1 VHSQSKGRGRFI
13 LRAFVDLIGIFAP
26 ITGNPKSDWH
36 GNGKRILVFNWRDQ
50 KHEYA
55 GGAEVYIEELSKRL
69 VAEGNL
75 VTLFCG
81 SDGNGAPRHET
92 INGVHI
98 VRRGG
103 FWFVYI
109 WAFLYYMLRFR
120 KKYDLIIDCH
130 NGIPFF
136 TPLFAR
142 EPVICVVHH
151 VHQEVFKQH
160 LAKPLAKFAC
170 FLEAKIMPRA
180 YNKSQF
186 VAVSPSTRQEMQE
199 TLGITAD
206 IQLIY
211 NGIEL
216 DELKPGIK
224 SEKPSV
230 LFLGRLQ
237 TYKSVDVAIK
247 AFKVVHTK
255 LPQAELIIAGSGDA
269 DDNLKSLVKKENM
282 NSYVKFTGKVTHEK
296 KIQLLQSAWLMV
308 NPSFMEGWGIT
319 TIEAN
324 ACATPV
330 VGSDVP
336 GLRDSIKH
344 LETGVLV
351 PYGDSKKMAT
361 EITQLLYNH
370 EVRQKL
376 TANAIDWA
384 QNFHWDI
391 SSNYLRELITQ
402 ELTQGNYGKSK
413 RLIFE

>member
-1 VHSQSKGRGRFI
+1 MRTSHSKGRGRFI
-13 LRAFVDLIGIFAP
+13 VRALVDFVGIFAP
-26 ITGNPKSDWH
+26 ITGNPKSNWQ
-36 GNGKRILVFNWRDQ
+36 GEGKRILVFNWRDQ
-50 KHEYA
+50 RHSYA
-55 GGAEVYIEELSKRL
+55 VYIQELSKRL
-69 VAEGNL
+69 VVDGNL

-81 SDGNGAPRHET
+81 SDGKGAPRHET
-92 INGVHI
+92 IDGVHI

-142 EPVICVVHH
+142 EPVICIVHH
-151 VHQEVFKQH
+151 VHQEVFKNH
-160 LAKPLAKFAC
+160 LHKPLAKFAC
-170 FLEAKIMPRA
+170 FLEAKVMPRV

-186 VAVSPSTRQEMQE
+186 VAVSPSTRTEMQKA
-199 TLGITAD
+199 LRITAD

-216 DELKPGIK
+216 EILKPGRK
-224 SEKPSV
+224 SQKPTV

-247 AFKVVHTK
+247 AFKSVHAQ
-255 LPQAELIIAGSGDA
+255 LPSAKLIIAGTGDA
-269 DDNLKSLVKKENM
+269 DESLRDLVNKEHM
-282 NSYVKFTGKVTHEK
+282 NRYIKFTGRVSTK
-296 KIQLLQSAWLMV
+296 KKLNLLQSSWLMV

-330 VGSDVP
+330 IGSDVP
-336 GLRDSIKH
+336 GLKDSIKNGK
-344 LETGVLV
+344 TGVLV
-351 PYGDSKKMAT
+351 PYGDTDRMAREIIKLLESQHLLKTLST
-361 EITQLLYNH
+361 E
-370 EVRQKL
+370 
-376 TANAIDWA
+376 AISWA
-384 QNFHWDI
+384 HNFSWDT
-391 SSNYLRELITQ
+391 SADYLRNLIAQTLG
-402 ELTQGNYGKSK
+402 EAEYT
-413 RLIFE
+413 RLINPVKA